1 MAQQTVSLTLPS
13 GYKAWGGNSPT
24 AVLSAD
30 GSVFWGLNVYQ
41 PNGKLIYAV
50 FRQIGSAAATPVDL
64 PGPPIGQGKLVL
76 QPNGELWVVVFTTQ
90 GNAAPAVAYVVPG
103 YQPF

>member
-30 GSVFWGLNVYQ
+30 GSVFWRLNVYQ

-50 FRQIGSAAATPVDL
+50 FRQAGSAAA
-64 PGPPIGQGKLVL
+64 
-76 QPNGELWVVVFTTQ
+76 
-90 GNAAPAVAYVVPG
+90 NAALAPDELQAIENILAG
-103 YQPF
+103 